1 MFQVAGQIKNGSVAV
16 DELIDARKSIVYR
29 RRIKLTENRKIHR
42 DVLFGE
48 RLIGIVKQHRR
59 ILLCGQNRRIGK
71 VVLCQLFILVRIVLV
86 RARRGGCRGQ
96 DEQRSKD
103 DCQQA
108 FHFLQIY
115 TSILKISPYIRAFRL
130 PQIDGTHWRQSHFAL
145 LGQCKA
151 RGYDYPPCKE

>member
-16 DELIDARKSIVYR
+16 DELIDTRKSIVYR

-42 DVLFGE
+42 DVLFGK

-71 VVLCQLFILVRIVLV
+71 VVLCQLAILVRIVLV

-108 FHFLQIY
+108 FHFLQKLHLH
-115 TSILKISPYIRAFRL
+115 LKISPYIEHPVSRKLTEHIGDR
-130 PQIDGTHWRQSHFAL
+130 IIAL

-151 RGYDYPPCKE
+151 RGYNYPLM